1 MTWKFK
7 FDFIKQLNLLKKT
20 KLYLKSFNKK
30 LKLKQI
36 ITKKKTVLS
45 IFYKTKMKALFLFFW
60 FNKYLNEKQ

>member
-36 ITKKKTVLS
+36 ITKKKQS
-45 IFYKTKMKALFLFFW
+45 SQYFTKLK
-60 FNKYLNEKQ
+60 